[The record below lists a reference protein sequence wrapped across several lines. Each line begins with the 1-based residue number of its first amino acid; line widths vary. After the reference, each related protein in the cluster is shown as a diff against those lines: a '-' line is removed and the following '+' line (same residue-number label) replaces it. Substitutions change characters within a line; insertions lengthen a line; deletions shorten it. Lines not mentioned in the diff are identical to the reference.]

1 LQDHGDSIRALLG
14 DGLEHLAIVFAVI
27 NPAPNLIRDHEDLVV
42 YGGTS
47 IVTGRGE
54 IPCPV

>member
-1 LQDHGDSIRALLG
+1 MDPPFFKPSPPHHGSWVWYPTAYP
-14 DGLEHLAIVFAVI
+14 I